1 MDDNDV
7 LGFFRQLFGDN
18 TERQKKELTKMYIQG
33 RLTKEQFME
42 NMRRLKQG
50 E

>member
-1 MDDNDV
+1 MDDKDV
-7 LGFFRQLFGDN
+7 LGFFGQLFGDN